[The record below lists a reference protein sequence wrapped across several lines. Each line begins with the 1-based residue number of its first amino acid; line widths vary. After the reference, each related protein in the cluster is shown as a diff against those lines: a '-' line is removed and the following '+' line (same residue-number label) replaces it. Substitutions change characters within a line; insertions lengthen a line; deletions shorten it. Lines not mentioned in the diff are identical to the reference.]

1 MESVVV
7 SQIPTTGTSTSSAL
21 SLLLEHQNQMS
32 VVTSADLPSFGA
44 SSPRRALDGGM
55 WRLDVPHL
63 VLLTA

>member
-7 SQIPTTGTSTSSAL
+7 SQIPATGTATSSAL

-32 VVTSADLPSFGA
+32 VVTSADLPCFGA
-44 SSPRRALDGGM
+44 SSPRRAFNGGM
-55 WRLDVPHL
+55 WHLDVPYL